1 MMTDEEKKHLV
12 LADGVLV
19 KEVTIKEIRPCIV
32 AEGMVRVLLQ
42 LDNKLDTVI
51 PTLMTTYPP
60 GKVNYLKNKN
70 ILTLS
75 IYDRLITIYPSGKVS
90 MNKTTDETDA
100 LETITKIMADI
111 NQACLQQS
119 TIDTKDLQEAQERL
133 SNIGPLDL
141 YHCLPQT
148 GCGDCGEATCTAFAM
163 KLLSGDTTLDRCTPL
178 QEAEHANK
186 VKCLEELLG
195 KTLMITM
202 GWNLKNKF

>member
-1 MMTDEEKKHLV
+1 MTAGENKHLIM
-12 LADGVLV
+12 ASGSLV
-19 KEVTIKEIRPCIV
+19 KEVIIKEIRPCIV

-42 LDNKLDTVI
+42 LDSPLDEVI
-51 PTLMTTYPP
+51 PMLMTSYPP

-75 IYDRLITIYPSGKVS
+75 LYNRLITIYPSGKVS
-90 MNKTTDETDA
+90 MNKTLDEEDA

-111 NQACLQQS
+111 NQAHLQQS
-119 TIDTKDLQEAQERL
+119 TTDTSDLQEAQERL
-133 SNIGPLDL
+133 SNMGPLDL

-178 QEAEHANK
+178 KEPQHSDKLRCMEK
-186 VKCLEELLG
+186 LLG
-195 KTLMITM
+195 KSLMATM
-202 GWNLKNKF
+202 GWNAK